1 MVRRVIS
8 SATPLTPFQIEV
20 SSAFFDLPESR
31 GFLLAGGAALVAQHL
46 INRPTRDLDFFTSR
60 TDAVPAAADAFRA
73 LAGGRRWQVAMI
85 REAPSF
91 VRMHVHHGA
100 DEVLV
105 DLVGRCCPWTPGQ
118 HDDGRTDLGPSRARR
133 AQAHRPVRPGEAR
146 DFADGH
152 GRRSTRWSPWGAGV
166 KASTPLS

>member
-1 MVRRVIS
+1 MANGPPSDPVGHAPDPVPDRRLVGVLR
-8 SATPLTPFQIEV
+8 P
-20 SSAFFDLPESR
+20 PESR

-46 INRPTRDLDFFTSR
+46 INRPTRDLDFFTSL

-73 LAGGRRWQVAMI
+73 SAGRRRWQVAMI

-105 DLVGRCCPWTPGQ
+105 DLAVDAAPGLPASMTVAGPTLAPVELAGRKSLPE
-118 HDDGRTDLGPSRARR
+118 
-133 AQAHRPVRPGEAR
+133 PVRPE
-146 DFADGH
+146 DMV
-152 GRRSTRWSPWGAGV
+152 TE
-166 KASTPLS
+166 